1 MGIEY
6 FINLFFSATV
16 IIIILAVKQLRV
28 RVNWWEMLMII
39 LIPFLFSLLFISIVI
54 NQKTKTTEY
63 YGSVVT
69 NLYERE
75 PYNEW
80 HHEICHRDVPCGT
93 DKDGNTIYCSEP
105 YDCSH
110 QDDYCADW
118 YLKTNIGEN
127 INLNE
132 QDYYYFLNKIGGQR
146 NVIDQIENY
155 APRDKVKTCWDNKSK
170 FKGKCVGEISNK
182 YESIISITSPLSKQI
197 GVITEHTYENRLKNT
212 DYSVFGYQKVD
223 TADVKYFGLYEL
235 PNPENYFYQEII
247 LGENISPK
255 IQEYFNT
262 MNGWIGSKDSC
273 RVFICLFKN
282 KPQSVGLLQE
292 SYWVGGNKNEITI
305 CIGLDNND
313 SIQWVYPFSHSFT
326 KSGTL
331 QQDLKDFF
339 YNLPKLTD
347 NVWYIVADNL
357 LIQIHSKFHR
367 IEFTNP
373 SEGFSYLRI
382 DPPQWAVILN
392 IILTLLICLGVT
404 AFSVFNK
411 FDNKLLKN
419 NE

>member
-16 IIIILAVKQLRV
+16 IIVILAAKQLRV

-39 LIPFLFSLLFISIVI
+39 VIPFLFSLLFISIVI

-63 YGSVVT
+63 YGSIVT

-80 HHEICHRDVPCGT
+80 HHETCSYPCGT
-93 DKDGNTIYCSEP
+93 DKDGNTEYCTR
-105 YDCSH
+105 DCSH
-110 QDDYCADW
+110 QEDYCADW
-118 YLKTNIGEN
+118 NLKTNIGEN
-127 INLNE
+127 IGLNE
-132 QDYYYFLNKIGGQR
+132 ADYYYYLNKIGGQR
-146 NVIDQIENY
+146 NVIDKIENY
-155 APRDKVKTCWDNKSK
+155 DSDDWADICWNNNSK
-170 FKGKCVGEISNK
+170 FYHKKVGEYSYK
-182 YESIISITSPLSKQI
+182 YESSIPSTYPLSKQT
-197 GVITEHTYENRLKNT
+197 GVVTKHTYENRLKNT

-223 TADVKYFGLYEL
+223 TADIKYYGLYEL
-235 PNPENYFYQEII
+235 PSPQNYFYQDII

-255 IQEYFNT
+255 IQEYFNA
-262 MNGWIGSKDSC
+262 MNGWIGSMDSC

-292 SYWVGGNKNEITI
+292 SYWVGGNKNEVTI
-305 CIGLDNND
+305 CLGLNDND

-331 QQDLKDFF
+331 QQDLKDYF
-339 YNLPKLTD
+339 YKLPRLTD
-347 NVWYIVADNL
+347 NVWYKVADKL

-382 DPPQWAVILN
+382 DPPRWAVILN

-404 AFSVFNK
+404 SFSIFNE
-411 FDNKLLKN
+411 FDNELIKN
-419 NE
+419 NQ